1 VYNFL
6 RPINRRKVYNFLLRL
21 GYSNKH
27 STFFTLMYRL
37 TIPLRMKVYT
47 FLNRRKVYNFLRPIN
62 REEGVQL
69 PPPVRLL

>member
-1 VYNFL
+1 MKVYTFLNRRKVYNFR

-37 TIPLRMKVYT
+37 TIHLHAMY
-47 FLNRRKVYNFLRPIN
+47 
-62 REEGVQL
+62 
-69 PPPVRLL
+69 